1 MRINH
6 NIAAMNTYG
15 KLTANNS
22 ATAKSLEKLSSGL
35 KINRAGDNAAGLA
48 ISEKMRA
55 QIRGLDQASTNASDA
70 ISLIQTA
77 EGSLSET
84 HSILQ
89 RMKELATQS
98 ANDTNTTSDR
108 AEIQKEINQLSSEI
122 NRIGNTTEFNTR
134 LLLNGGTEVDNKATA
149 SAKTLVGGLSV
160 GDVNGTA
167 TVPVGTAGTGL
178 SDVAAHLTSGAITL
192 ATADG
197 ASTLAIGN
205 TTLTIN
211 WDNGVTGAYTAAD
224 ITGVN
229 GGAGTASLALDRGST
244 QANAA
249 TAIAAALNA
258 IVSNADYTGDL
269 KGATFSANGTA
280 VEASISTNTAAANAN
295 ALAFTATAGGGTAFI
310 VAQTGN
316 DVATQVGASVAGSVS
331 GVDGIRANGNIR
343 FNTGTGVPA
352 EGTSIT
358 LANQTIAFYDSTSGN
373 FADADAAKTALSADK
388 VVDIN
393 GLTSGTETAARIV
406 AAVNAAPITG
416 YTVAVD
422 GTNSDQ
428 VNVTATSEGPSGLL
442 STQIANI
449 HNVNTASAATGSVTF
464 SGVPSED
471 SKVTIGSKSFG
482 FYDSSSGKY
491 ADAAAAKTALGTDF
505 VIDAKNLTT
514 ADSVK
519 NAVMAYGPQITDVV
533 MSDGGVGKITVTAAT
548 AGAAGNQIKLTVP
561 EKTTSGFDAKFQ
573 IGANSNQSMQIDMS
587 DMRSQA
593 LDITSNTGSASVT
606 ADNGKVAYY
615 TATSNV
621 TNGTDNTNT
630 EFALDVSTHD
640 KATAAISVLSDAI
653 QTVSAERSKM
663 GAYQNRLEH
672 TINNLGTSSE
682 NLSAAES
689 RIRDV
694 DMAKE
699 MMEFQKNNILSQ
711 AATSMLAQANQQPQG
726 VLQLLQ

>member
-89 RMKELATQS
+89 RMKELATQA

-108 AEIQKEINQLSSEI
+108 SEIQKEINQLSSEI

-149 SAKTLVGGLSV
+149 SGATLFGGLSV
-160 GDVNGTA
+160 GNTNAAVGTGGATVLGTA
-167 TVPVGTAGTGL
+167 QEAAVWDSGAFTALTDGQTGTLVFNNTTVTINGADNAATGGDDTTIGVATGTAVTITLDTAGATTAAQQLTHVMTALNAMKTAGGASGALASFTFAADTAATGLKITDTLANGDTNNALAITTTGNVAIGTAG
-178 SDVAAHLTSGAITL
+178 AAQLTSG
-192 ATADG
+192 DG
-197 ASTLAIGN
+197 N
-205 TTLTIN
+205 
-211 WDNGVTGAYTAAD
+211 
-224 ITGVN
+224 
-229 GGAGTASLALDRGST
+229 
-244 QANAA
+244 Q
-249 TAIAAALNA
+249 
-258 IVSNADYTGDL
+258 
-269 KGATFSANGTA
+269 
-280 VEASISTNTAAANAN
+280 
-295 ALAFTATAGGGTAFI
+295 
-310 VAQTGN
+310 
-316 DVATQVGASVAGSVS
+316 
-331 GVDGIRANGNIR
+331 GVDGVRASGNIT
-343 FNTGTGVPA
+343 FSGVAA
-352 EGTSIT
+352 EGTS
-358 LANQTIAFYDSTSGN
+358 LTIANKKVSFFNSSSGN
-373 FADADAAKTALSADK
+373 FADAAAAKAALSADY
-388 VVDIN
+388 VVDTN
-393 GLTSGTETAARIV
+393 GITTAAGMASAVV
-406 AAVNAAPITG
+406 AAINSEPISG
-416 YTVAVD
+416 WTVATHT
-422 GTNSDQ
+422 GTPAQIDI
-428 VNVTATSEGPSGLL
+428 TATSTGVTALTSAQLADR
-442 STQIANI
+442 TDIAAA
-449 HNVNTASAATGSVTF
+449 VAASGSVTF
-464 SGVPSED
+464 SGVPTED
-471 SKVTIGSKSFG
+471 SKVTIGSKSVG
-482 FYDSSSGKY
+482 FYDSESGKY
-491 ADAAAAKTALGTDF
+491 ADAAAAKAALGTDF
-505 VIDAKNLTT
+505 VIDAKDLTT

-593 LDITSNTGSASVT
+593 LDITNNTGSVSVT
-606 ADNGKVAYY
+606 ASNGKVAYY
-615 TATSNV
+615 TSTSNV

-630 EFALDVSTHD
+630 EFALDVSTHE

>member
-89 RMKELATQS
+89 RMKELATQA

-108 AEIQKEINQLSSEI
+108 SEIQKEINQLSSEI

-149 SAKTLVGGLSV
+149 SAAKLTGGMTAGST
-160 GDVNGTA
+160 NAAA
-167 TVPVGTAGTGL
+167 TVGSQGVTAVSETWVATIANASLADTNVKTFSFNGATVTLTANDAGAAATTAATASNASTISIDKDAAAADISAALAEAFGKMRDFADADPTNNELRGFTFDGTTANFTITDAAANGNNNNGFTLTTGGAN
-178 SDVAAHLTSGAITL
+178 VGAITI
-192 ATADG
+192 DG
-197 ASTLAIGN
+197 A
-205 TTLTIN
+205 
-211 WDNGVTGAYTAAD
+211 VAA
-224 ITGVN
+224 V
-229 GGAGTASLALDRGST
+229 AASGT
-244 QANAA
+244 
-249 TAIAAALNA
+249 
-258 IVSNADYTGDL
+258 
-269 KGATFSANGTA
+269 
-280 VEASISTNTAAANAN
+280 
-295 ALAFTATAGGGTAFI
+295 
-310 VAQTGN
+310 
-316 DVATQVGASVAGSVS
+316 
-331 GVDGIRANGNIR
+331 GVDGVAANGNVQ
-343 FNTGTGVPA
+343 FTGGVPA
-352 EGTSIT
+352 EGSSIT
-358 LANQTIAFYDSTSGN
+358 LAGQKIAFYDSSSGN
-373 FADADAAKTALSADK
+373 FADAATAKTALSADK
-388 VVDIN
+388 VVDIK
-393 GLTSGTETAARIV
+393 GLTNGAGTAAAV
-406 AAVNAAPITG
+406 VNAVNASPISG

-428 VNVTATSEGPSGLL
+428 VNVTATSTGLKAAV
-442 STQIANI
+442 IAAETDA
-449 HNVNTASAATGSVTF
+449 VNAAAAGSVTF

-471 SKVTIGSKSFG
+471 STIAVGDYSFG
-482 FYDSSSGKY
+482 FYSSDPAKAKY

-505 VIDAKNLTT
+505 VIDTYGKTT
-514 ADSVK
+514 VDSIK
-519 NAVMAYGPQITDVV
+519 DAVMAYAPQMISEVV
-533 MSDGGVGKITVTAAT
+533 LSDGGVGKITVTAASV
-548 AGAAGNQIKLTVP
+548 GAAGNKIALDVP

-593 LDITSNTGSASVT
+593 LDITNNTGSVSVT
-606 ADNGKVAYY
+606 ASNGKVAYY

-630 EFALDVSTHD
+630 EFALDVSTHE

>member
-89 RMKELATQS
+89 RMKELATQA

-108 AEIQKEINQLSSEI
+108 SEIQKEINQLSSEI

-149 SAKTLVGGLSV
+149 SAAKLTGGMTAGSTNAAATVGSQGVTAVSETWVATIANASLADTNVQTFSFNGATVTLTANDAGAAATTTATASNASTITIDKDAAAADISAALAEAFGKMRDFADADPTNNELR
-160 GDVNGTA
+160 GFTFNGT
-167 TVPVGTAGTGL
+167 TADFTITDAAANGNNNNALTLTTGGAN
-178 SDVAAHLTSGAITL
+178 VGAITI
-192 ATADG
+192 DG
-197 ASTLAIGN
+197 A
-205 TTLTIN
+205 
-211 WDNGVTGAYTAAD
+211 VAA
-224 ITGVN
+224 V
-229 GGAGTASLALDRGST
+229 AASGT
-244 QANAA
+244 
-249 TAIAAALNA
+249 
-258 IVSNADYTGDL
+258 
-269 KGATFSANGTA
+269 
-280 VEASISTNTAAANAN
+280 
-295 ALAFTATAGGGTAFI
+295 
-310 VAQTGN
+310 
-316 DVATQVGASVAGSVS
+316 
-331 GVDGIRANGNIR
+331 GVDGVAANGNVR
-343 FNTGTGVPA
+343 FNAGTGVPA
-352 EGTSIT
+352 EGSSIT
-358 LANQTIAFYDSTSGN
+358 LAGQKIAFYDSSSGN
-373 FADADAAKTALSADK
+373 FADAATAKTALSADK
-388 VVDIN
+388 VVDIK
-393 GLTSGTETAARIV
+393 GLTNGAGTAAAIV
-406 AAVNAAPITG
+406 NAVNASPISG

-422 GTNSDQ
+422 GTNTDQ
-428 VNVTATSEGPSGLL
+428 VNVTATSTGLKAAV
-442 STQIANI
+442 IAAETDA
-449 HNVNTASAATGSVTF
+449 VNAAATGSVTF

-471 SKVTIGSKSFG
+471 STIAVGDYSFG
-482 FYDSSSGKY
+482 FYSSDPATAKY

-505 VIDAKNLTT
+505 VIDTYGKTT
-514 ADSVK
+514 VDSIK
-519 NAVMAYGPQITDVV
+519 DAVMAYAPQMISDVV
-533 MSDGGVGKITVTAAT
+533 LSDGGVGKITVTAASV
-548 AGAAGNQIKLTVP
+548 GAAGNKIALNVP

-593 LDITSNTGSASVT
+593 LNITNNTGSVSVT
-606 ADNGKVAYY
+606 ASNGKVAYY
-615 TATSNV
+615 TAASNV

-630 EFALDVSTHD
+630 EFALDVSTHE

>member
-149 SAKTLVGGLSV
+149 SAKTLVGGLDV
-160 GDVNGTA
+160 GSANAAAAGVQTGTTAVSAVWNTGAITALSNDTSNTFIFKGTTITITTAAAGAAAAASNATTGTVGLANGADAAATA
-167 TVPVGTAGTGL
+167 TALVSALNAVKNYNDGNTADNALAGFSFAVDGAGTGIVITDSAAHGDTNNAAVTAGTLVFANTGF
-178 SDVAAHLTSGAITL
+178 DATNAA
-192 ATADG
+192 
-197 ASTLAIGN
+197 N
-205 TTLTIN
+205 T
-211 WDNGVTGAYTAAD
+211 DGVTGVAA
-224 ITGVN
+224 
-229 GGAGTASLALDRGST
+229 GGNL
-244 QANAA
+244 
-249 TAIAAALNA
+249 
-258 IVSNADYTGDL
+258 
-269 KGATFSANGTA
+269 TFSG
-280 VEASISTNTAAANAN
+280 
-295 ALAFTATAGGGTAFI
+295 
-310 VAQTGN
+310 VA
-316 DVATQVGASVAGSVS
+316 D
-331 GVDGIRANGNIR
+331 
-343 FNTGTGVPA
+343 

-358 LANQTIAFYDSTSGN
+358 IANQKIAFYDSTSGN
-373 FADADAAKTALSADK
+373 FADATAAKTALSADK
-388 VVDIN
+388 VVDI
-393 GLTSGTETAARIV
+393 SGITTAAGMASAV
-406 AAVNAAPITG
+406 KAAVDASPISG
-416 YTVAVD
+416 YTVAVN
-422 GTNSDQ
+422 GTTPAQID
-428 VNVTATSEGPSGLL
+428 VAATATG
-442 STQIANI
+442 
-449 HNVNTASAATGSVTF
+449 ASALTAAQVLSFTDVGAATKATGSVTF
-464 SGVPSED
+464 SAVPLED
-471 SKVTIGSKSFG
+471 SQVTIGSKSFG
-482 FYDSSSGKY
+482 FYKSDSGKY
-491 ADAAAAKTALGTDF
+491 ADAAAAKAALGTDF
-505 VIDAKNLTT
+505 VIDTKDLTT
-514 ADSVK
+514 ANSVK
-519 NAVMAYGPQITDVV
+519 NAVMAYGPQMTDVS

-548 AGAAGNQIKLTVP
+548 AGAAGNKIDLTVP

-593 LDITSNTGSASVT
+593 LDITSNTGSGSVKAS
-606 ADNGKVAYY
+606 NEKVAYY

-630 EFALDVSTHD
+630 EFALDVSTHE

-653 QTVSAERSKM
+653 QKVSAERSKM